1 MAKKK
6 IIRKLK
12 NKYRFIIYN
21 DGTFSE
27 IFSLRL
33 SLLNTYVIVVGC
45 AFIFIILGI
54 ILVTSTPIQD
64 LFTSSEYKMRV
75 QLNKNALRINS
86 LQDIL
91 KANESQYER
100 IRLILNGQDSLLQD
114 AQDTMQMD
122 ITKNRDNTEEI
133 NYIRSSAD
141 SALRAT
147 VEAEDRFNITHG
159 QTGSKEQIFNLYLYP
174 PINNGV
180 IVATYEKSSL
190 QQYGVEI
197 ASPKDTHVMAT
208 AGGTI
213 ISASWSVENNF
224 TIVIQ
229 HENNLISCY
238 KNVSKTLKPIGTQ
251 VERGEAIAV
260 IENTSNQISEAHLH
274 FELWHKGKSLN
285 PLDYISF

>member
-27 IFSLRL
+27 VFSLRL

-45 AFIFIILGI
+45 AIIFISLGI
-54 ILVTSTPIQD
+54 ILATSTPLQH
-64 LFTSSEYKMRV
+64 FFSGGEYKIKA
-75 QLNKNALRINS
+75 QLNKSALLADS
-86 LQDIL
+86 LQNIL
-91 KANESQYER
+91 RANEIQYKR
-100 IRLILNGQDSLLQD
+100 IHLILNGQDSLLQD
-114 AQDTMQMD
+114 TQYTAHINT
-122 ITKNRDNTEEI
+122 TKIKDNSEEI
-133 NYIRSSAD
+133 NYVKSSAD

-159 QTGSKEQIFNLYLYP
+159 QTKPKEQLFNLYLYP

-190 QQYGVEI
+190 QQYGIEI
-197 ASPKDTHVMAT
+197 AAQKDAHVMAT
-208 AGGTI
+208 AEGTI
-213 ISASWSVENNF
+213 INASWSVENNF
-224 TIVIQ
+224 TIIIQ

-238 KNVSKTLKPIGTQ
+238 KNVAKTLKPIGSY
-251 VERGEAIAV
+251 VERGEAIAI
-260 IENTSNQISEAHLH
+260 IENIPNQTSGAHLR

-285 PLDYISF
+285 PLNYISF